1 MSTTPPSSVTEVKI
15 ATLGQARQMRIL
27 AVIFG
32 GIVVAFVVYQI
43 VVAMRPAAVAATALP
58 PGMLVLS
65 VDQYTALKIVEV
77 GHASL
82 RTAAQ
87 ATGVIAVDD
96 NHSTPVLPPYTGQVT
111 QLLVEPGQRVVKGQ
125 PLLKIRA
132 PEFVDGRNTLF
143 AAVAQRNTA
152 MSQLRVA
159 TASAMR
165 AEQIYK
171 TAGGALKDY
180 QSAQND
186 LAVARSV
193 VRTADAAVGAARD
206 KLTIL
211 GKTPAEIARLE
222 SAREV
227 DGIHAETT
235 LHAPIGGVIA
245 SRSVAVGQFIASGAA
260 APAFVITDPGSVW
273 LIAQVPETVSAQVQ
287 LGDAVTVTTP
297 AFPGREFAARI
308 DNIGASL
315 DPATHR
321 LPVRATIRNRDQA
334 LKPQMFASF
343 TIRSRSESG
352 EGGVSVP
359 ASAVIH
365 EGDIARV
372 WVAGTGRTVRARNVI
387 LGSSSDGVVQVT
399 SGLRAGEHV
408 VTAGTIFVNEAGL
421 PS

>member
-1 MSTTPPSSVTEVKI
+1 MIEFLVDKLHDARFMTMLLAAI
-15 ATLGQARQMRIL
+15 AVSATAYTLIMPLFAGEGLQKRMK
-27 AVIFG
+27 
-32 GIVVAFVVYQI
+32 
-43 VVAMRPAAVAATALP
+43 AVASERERIRQRERDRLTKNEK
-58 PGMLVLS
+58 V
-65 VDQYTALKIVEV
+65 
-77 GHASL
+77 SL
-82 RTAAQ
+82 R
-87 ATGVIAVDD
+87 AT
-96 NHSTPVLPPYTGQVT
+96 PK
-111 QLLVEPGQRVVKGQ
+111 QLVSRVVEDFNLTKW
-125 PLLKIRA
+125 L
-132 PEFVDGRNTLF
+132 
-143 AAVAQRNTA
+143 AQ
-152 MSQLRVA
+152 
-159 TASAMR
+159 
-165 AEQIYK
+165 E
-171 TAGGALKDY
+171 
-180 QSAQND
+180 
-186 LAVARSV
+186 
-193 VRTADAAVGAARD
+193 AARD